1 MISLVCVSSIPE
13 ARAGVDNPVSGG
25 LLTNPLLHERLL
37 GPKELHGELVVR
49 GREYVLQLALHP
61 ARTARLRRHRVPGH
75 LVIIDLTLVLMG
87 GGGECVH
94 LLIKN
99 YFPS

>member
-49 GREYVLQLALHP
+49 GRKYVLQLVPHP
-61 ARTARLRRHRVPGH
+61 AGVVALE
-75 LVIIDLTLVLMG
+75 LA
-87 GGGECVH
+87 
-94 LLIKN
+94 
-99 YFPS
+99 